1 MSTNCASTPS
11 KFELLNGCAY
21 QFLLDSSH
29 LLTHGK
35 NTTTIK
41 HGAGH
46 SNLGVNGSTA
56 GFVLTAVI
64 LLILITIFMAWRVY
78 KGKKFFSK
86 DWEKEHGPSKFDPNR
101 AAKRRESELAR

>member
-11 KFELLNGCAY
+11 KFDLLNGCAY
-21 QFLLDSSH
+21 QFLQDASH
-29 LLTHGK
+29 SLTNGP
-35 NTTTIK
+35 NATV

-46 SNLGVNGSTA
+46 SKLGVNGSTA
-56 GFVLTAVI
+56 GFVLVSVI

-78 KGKKFFSK
+78 KDKKFFSK